1 MEMVLQGGE
10 RGQNFYWWK
19 ISNNQN
25 DIVRP
30 LYCIPFSESRFDIV
44 RHMMD
49 TEPNNAFSKHF
60 FPEVLTW
67 RVSGWERGGVPRVRE
82 TESDS
87 PSSPRSSRPLTSAS
101 SREGPTL
108 YISATYLGLRHMSL
122 HVPLVLL
129 HLLISSPP
137 QLIAASDA
145 WPVHRPSVKTA
156 RRKTRENAQEN
167 LRRKGDVLRAGE
179 KKGEGISQLI
189 TVTALNH
196 YYLLDPVSLSTYVD
210 LIMSVLKTPNLK
222 FTWRSIPKSF
232 WYLPWVRLTW
242 CCFLDC
248 KPPFVI
254 HIPYFDWV

>member
-1 MEMVLQGGE
+1 MLEWGRLLIPWYNYNALKLWKWFCRGGE
-10 RGQNFYWWK
+10 GSKFLLVKNFKQPKWHCSTYILYTIYRVDIGGHIFEICVIWWTQNQTTL
-19 ISNNQN
+19 SQN
-25 DIVRP
+25 I
-30 LYCIPFSESRFDIV
+30 
-44 RHMMD
+44 
-49 TEPNNAFSKHF
+49 F

-108 YISATYLGLRHMSL
+108 YISATYLGLRHMSFY
-122 HVPLVLL
+122 VPLVLL

-167 LRRKGDVLRAGE
+167 LRRTVDVLRAGE

-196 YYLLDPVSLSTYVD
+196 YYLFEPVSLSTYVD

-222 FTWRSIPKSF
+222 FTWRWIPKSF
-232 WYLPWVRLTW
+232 WYHPE
-242 CCFLDC
+242 
-248 KPPFVI
+248 
-254 HIPYFDWV
+254 